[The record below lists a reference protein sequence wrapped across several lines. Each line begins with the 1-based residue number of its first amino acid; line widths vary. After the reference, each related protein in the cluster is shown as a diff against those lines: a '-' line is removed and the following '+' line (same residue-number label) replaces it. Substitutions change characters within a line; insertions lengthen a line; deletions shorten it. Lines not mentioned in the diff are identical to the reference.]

1 MSSFS
6 DISKLASSAGFDP
19 SKIAADLKG
28 AAEKAAKDA
37 AEKATSAA
45 GNAAENAAKGAKQN
59 IPGASMV
66 SSLGLNPSEIAAGP
80 GADNASSL
88 SSSEPDPLSPD
99 APPNTKGSDKR
110 QEAANDVMCSEF
122 QSLFIKNQTRY
133 QEFIMRSL
141 ESYFQQK
148 HTKVILDKMLTRNMS
163 EYIKSNQFSGIVKSE
178 IEKSI
183 GSVMQTSL
191 RSGLRSRK
199 NYQKMCND
207 INKMVAARGGGG
219 AKRKSKKKTIK
230 RRN

>member
-1 MSSFS
+1 
-6 DISKLASSAGFDP
+6 
-19 SKIAADLKG
+19 
-28 AAEKAAKDA
+28 
-37 AEKATSAA
+37 
-45 GNAAENAAKGAKQN
+45 
-59 IPGASMV
+59 
-66 SSLGLNPSEIAAGP
+66 
-80 GADNASSL
+80 
-88 SSSEPDPLSPD
+88 
-99 APPNTKGSDKR
+99 
-110 QEAANDVMCSEF
+110 
-122 QSLFIKNQTRY
+122 
-133 QEFIMRSL
+133 MRSL
-141 ESYFQQK
+141 EAYFQEK

-219 AKRKSKKKTIK
+219 AKRKPKKKTIK

>member
-1 MSSFS
+1 MSSS
-6 DISKLASSAGFDP
+6 LLSLAGVDPSKSLDGLKDKATSAVGNAANGAVKNISGVSGLSSIASSAGFDP
-19 SKIAADLKG
+19 SKSFADL
-28 AAEKAAKDA
+28 AN
-37 AEKATSAA
+37 SS
-45 GNAAENAAKGAKQN
+45 
-59 IPGASMV
+59 GASDE
-66 SSLGLNPSEIAAGP
+66 SDNP
-80 GADNASSL
+80 L
-88 SSSEPDPLSPD
+88 SSTDPKD
-99 APPNTKGSDKR
+99 KGSEAR

-141 ESYFQQK
+141 ENYFQEK
-148 HTKVILDKMLTRNMS
+148 HTKGILDKMLTRNMS

-207 INKMVAARGGGG
+207 INKMVAARGGGR
-219 AKRKSKKKTIK
+219 AKRNPKKKTIK

>member
-1 MSSFS
+1 M
-6 DISKLASSAGFDP
+6 ASSAGFDP
-19 SKIAADLKG
+19 SKIAAELKD
-28 AAEKAAKDA
+28 KAN
-37 AEKATSAA
+37 
-45 GNAAENAAKGAKQN
+45 GAAKGAVGNAANGAMKN
-59 IPGASMV
+59 IPGVSGL
-66 SSLGLNPSEIAAGP
+66 SSLASSVGIDPSKIADGLNPGDSSIS
-80 GADNASSL
+80 DSAS
-88 SSSEPDPLSPD
+88 DPLSSTDPKD
-99 APPNTKGSDKR
+99 KGSGAR

-141 ESYFQQK
+141 ENYFQEK

-207 INKMVAARGGGG
+207 INKMVAARGGR
-219 AKRKSKKKTIK
+219 AKRTPKKKTIK